1 MYGFSIYT
9 WKACLYWLRVL
20 LLIWVL
26 ASLLFPPWA
35 HSYYNYITNTQQNV
49 TVLQQTVLTPQTE
62 AVKGLKHCLHLRQV
76 CNSYNCSHKVLIWP
90 WQLMEFAHLLLFC
103 TNQLEPKA
111 LSDLILSK
119 LDFSIEKHESKMLV
133 KTNEQFTNGTSLD
146 FTWGIQLWT
155 WWQNPLSPSFGWW

>member
-49 TVLQQTVLTPQTE
+49 TVLQQTVLTPQAE

-103 TNQLEPKA
+103 TTQLEPKA
-111 LSDLILSK
+111 LDIIGAVLLSLNWQVVSRSEELLLASKRFEARELADDGQWHQMMVSD
-119 LDFSIEKHESKMLV
+119 HWV
-133 KTNEQFTNGTSLD
+133 PGVCCH
-146 FTWGIQLWT
+146 
-155 WWQNPLSPSFGWW
+155 